1 MSYEVIRYFTD
12 LQDFNHAYKTGDKF
26 PRLGMKVSEDR
37 LKELASNKNKQG
49 VPLIK
54 LVKEVKE
61 LEEVAETEE
70 IAVEELVCEVDK
82 IEYKKTDINRMAVA
96 DLKELASI
104 EGIANAEEM
113 SGAELKK
120 VLIKHFNL

>member
-12 LQDFNHAYKTGDKF
+12 LQDFNHAYKVGDKF
-26 PRLGMKVSEDR
+26 PRLGMKVSEKR
-37 LKELASNKNKQG
+37 LKELASNKNKRG

-54 LVKEVKE
+54 LVKEV
-61 LEEVAETEE
+61 AETKE

-104 EGIANAEEM
+104 EGIANAEKM
-113 SGAELKK
+113 SGSELKK
-120 VLIKHFNL
+120 LLIKHFNL